1 MRFGITGQ
9 FKRSLAR
16 GAAVLVMGGVAAGCS
31 GGGAAQLTDGLV
43 TNSTSTVQSSA
54 PAYQAY
60 PGDVG
65 APTARRTADGG
76 LKVIRPRVDVGGG
89 AGPANN
95 VSNLPAP
102 AAPASAPVYTPPSAA
117 RSEIVSQP
125 LPAPQQSSASAP
137 RQQPENTFM
146 DTVAPRR
153 QDAAAPA
160 EPAPQPTQPRQVQ
173 AAAVPQAPKPKA
185 EDKDRA
191 GAQPA
196 ASNGA
201 YTVVSGDTLYG
212 ISRKTGIS
220 VDRLKQENGLSD
232 GTIRIGQTL
241 KIPSGT
247 GSDADQIKSVSAPT
261 SHSTPKEEEP
271 RQVSTYTPPKDS
283 DDVADKAV
291 SEEKVAAITPD
302 ATGVD
307 RLRWPVRGRVV
318 TGFGANA
325 GGRNSDGIDI
335 AVPEGTSVRAAENGV
350 VIYAGDGL
358 KGFGNTV
365 LVRHEDGLVTV
376 YGHASDIK
384 VKRGDKVTR
393 GQEVALSGMS
403 GDADRPKLHFEV
415 RKGTSPVDPTEY
427 LE

>member
-9 FKRSLAR
+9 FQRSLAR
-16 GAAVLVMGGVAAGCS
+16 GAAVLVVGGVAAGCS
-31 GGGAAQLTDGLV
+31 GGATQLTDGLV
-43 TNSTSTVQSSA
+43 TNSTPTAQSSA
-54 PAYQAY
+54 PGYQAY

-65 APTARRTADGG
+65 APTARRTADAGM
-76 LKVIRPRVDVGGG
+76 KVIRPQVDVGSGTG
-89 AGPANN
+89 TAGNAP
-95 VSNLPAP
+95 SLPAP
-102 AAPASAPVYTPPSAA
+102 ASTPVYTAPAA
-117 RSEIVSQP
+117 SRSEIVSQP
-125 LPAPQQSSASAP
+125 LPAPQRNAASAP
-137 RQQPENTFM
+137 ASS
-146 DTVAPRR
+146 APLPSPGSASMAGQRT
-153 QDAAAPA
+153 AAAPA
-160 EPAPQPTQPRQVQ
+160 DPAPQPVQPSQKQ
-173 AAAVPQAPKPKA
+173 AAVLTQAPKPEA
-185 EDKDRA
+185 ESKKQA
-191 GAQPA
+191 GDQPA

-212 ISRKTGIS
+212 ISRKTGVS

-232 GTIRIGQTL
+232 GMIRIGQTL

-247 GSDADQIKSVSAPT
+247 GGAAGVDQVRTASAPA
-261 SHSTPKEEEP
+261 SHSEPKKEETS
-271 RQVSTYTPPKDS
+271 QVSTYTAPKAGDEAEKESAS
-283 DDVADKAV
+283 DAQIAAV
-291 SEEKVAAITPD
+291 TPD

-325 GGRNSDGIDI
+325 GGRTSDGIDI

-393 GQEVALSGMS
+393 GQEVALSGMT

-415 RKGTSPVDPTEY
+415 RKGTNPVDPTTY